1 MRRFRWMQ
9 VDGLGERGLRKFSS
23 EGFCLLI
30 DIKRE
35 GYQLR

>member
-1 MRRFRWMQ
+1 M
-9 VDGLGERGLRKFSS
+9 DGLGQGEVRKFSS
-23 EGFCLLI
+23 DGFCLLI